1 MKKLFVTITLLAAL
15 VGSAFATNWKKYK
28 TFEDDIGHITVYI
41 DTDAR
46 EPYKPGDE
54 GCILHFLYLLSKYD
68 DALFFLLDT
77 PEDYDYARLSMEI
90 SKKHKTYRTL
100 ILTENY
106 ELEYRVCCDGT
117 VIKYMYT
124 RRSEYL

>member
-1 MKKLFVTITLLAAL
+1 MKKLFVTITLLVAF
-15 VGSAFATNWKKYK
+15 VGSVFATNWKKYK

-54 GCILHFLYLLSKYD
+54 GCILHLLNLQSKYD
-68 DALFFLLDT
+68 DVLFFWLDT
-77 PEDYDYARLSMEI
+77 PENYDYARLSMEI

-100 ILTENY
+100 IFTEKY
-106 ELEYRVCCDGT
+106 GLEYRVICDGT

-124 RRSEYL
+124 LRD

>member
-1 MKKLFVTITLLAAL
+1 MKKLFVTITLLL
-15 VGSAFATNWKKYK
+15 VLIGSAFATNWKKYK

-46 EPYKPGDE
+46 EPYNSE
-54 GCILHFLYLLSKYD
+54 EEIIEHLLYLQSKYD
-68 DALFFLLDT
+68 DVLFFWLDT
-77 PEDYDYARLSMEI
+77 PEYYDYARLSMEI

-100 ILTENY
+100 IFTEKY
-106 ELEYRVCCDGT
+106 GLEYRVYYDGT

-124 RRSEYL
+124 LRN

>member
-1 MKKLFVTITLLAAL
+1 MKKLFVTITLLLVL
-15 VGSAFATNWKKYK
+15 VGSAFAENFKKYK

-46 EPYKPGDE
+46 EPYELGDE
-54 GCILHFLYLLSKYD
+54 GCILHLLNLESKYD
-68 DALFFLLDT
+68 DVLFFWLDT
-77 PEDYDYARLSMEI
+77 PEYYDYARLSIEI

-100 ILTENY
+100 ILTGKY
-106 ELEYRVCCDGT
+106 GLEYRVCCDGT

-124 RRSEYL
+124 LRD

>member
-1 MKKLFVTITLLAAL
+1 MKKFIITITLLVAL

-68 DALFFLLDT
+68 DALFFYLDT
-77 PEDYDYARLSMEI
+77 PEDYDYARLSIEI

-100 ILTENY
+100 ILTEKY

>member
-1 MKKLFVTITLLAAL
+1 MKKLFVTITLLLAL

-46 EPYKPGDE
+46 EPYNASE
-54 GCILHFLYLLSKYD
+54 ESIEHLLYLQSKYD
-68 DALFFLLDT
+68 DVLFFWLVT
-77 PEDYDYARLSMEI
+77 PENHDYARLSMEI
-90 SKKHKTYRTL
+90 SKKHKAYRTL
-100 ILTENY
+100 IFTEKY
-106 ELEYRVCCDGT
+106 GLEYRVCYDGT

-124 RRSEYL
+124 LRNE